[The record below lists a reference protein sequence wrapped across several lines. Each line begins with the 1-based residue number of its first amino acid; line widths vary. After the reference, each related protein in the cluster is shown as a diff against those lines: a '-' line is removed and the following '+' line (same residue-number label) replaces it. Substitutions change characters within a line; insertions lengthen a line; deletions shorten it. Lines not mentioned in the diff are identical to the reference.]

1 MTETPLFENRR
12 YCEECHCLLPT
23 SYEGTLCPRCLEQE
37 LFHQV
42 KEYIQTKEKMLADY
56 EDEAAWSRKA
66 LVNIAK
72 AGYFSA
78 DRTIAEYNRDIWK
91 LS

>member
-42 KEYIQTKEKMLADY
+42 KVGNVRSSQFFHCK
-56 EDEAAWSRKA
+56 
-66 LVNIAK
+66 
-72 AGYFSA
+72 
-78 DRTIAEYNRDIWK
+78 
-91 LS
+91 

>member
-42 KEYIQTKEKMLADY
+42 KEYIQTTPPLMMLQHIFICRS
-56 EDEAAWSRKA
+56 AALKNG
-66 LVNIAK
+66 LMT
-72 AGYFSA
+72 G
-78 DRTIAEYNRDIWK
+78 
-91 LS
+91 

>member
-37 LFHQV
+37 LFSSGKRIYSDKQRHR
-42 KEYIQTKEKMLADY
+42 L
-56 EDEAAWSRKA
+56 
-66 LVNIAK
+66 
-72 AGYFSA
+72 
-78 DRTIAEYNRDIWK
+78 
-91 LS
+91 